1 MRHELDDDDEEIH
14 SHQEHELTL
23 STGAI
28 LGIFFALV
36 LLCGA
41 FFGFGYK
48 IGSHKSAPPVESSAV
63 ETTTTPTAN
72 FNAFKPAAG
81 SPAGNNSSAAIAAKP
96 AQQAPQV
103 ATDSPSLDAPPEAA
117 PVVHAPPSTTVHTIA
132 PTVPAPVAAGS
143 FLVQV
148 AAVSHKEDADLL
160 VGALKAKGYPVASYP
175 EPDKLFH
182 IQIGPFNNRKDAEAT
197 RQRLLADGY
206 QPILK

>member
-1 MRHELDDDDEEIH
+1 MRHELDDEEEEIH

-28 LGIFFALV
+28 LGIFFGLV
-36 LLCGA
+36 VLCGA

-48 IGSHKSAPPVESSAV
+48 MGSHKSAPPVETSV
-63 ETTTTPTAN
+63 VDTTPTPPAN

-81 SPAGNNSSAAIAAKP
+81 SPAGNSVSAANATKP
-96 AQQAPQV
+96 AQQAPQT
-103 ATDSPSLDAPPEAA
+103 ATDSPSLDASPEAA
-117 PVVHAPPSTTVHTIA
+117 PVVHAPLSTTTHTVA
-132 PTVPAPVAAGS
+132 PAIPTPVAVGS

-182 IQIGPFNNRKDAEAT
+182 IQVGPYNNRKDAEAT
-197 RQRLLADGY
+197 RQRLLTDGY